1 MCILCILACAYKYE
15 RSMHTLHSS
24 RHSTSSYV
32 QYGYNES
39 YTYSRVH
46 ACMIR
51 ASMHSIYCCYYY
63 YYYYYYYY
71 SYYYYAYYAYA

>member
-39 YTYSRVH
+39 YTYSLEYNITLYIYIRVV
-46 ACMIR
+46 
-51 ASMHSIYCCYYY
+51 
-63 YYYYYYYY
+63 
-71 SYYYYAYYAYA
+71 YAYSLEYAYE